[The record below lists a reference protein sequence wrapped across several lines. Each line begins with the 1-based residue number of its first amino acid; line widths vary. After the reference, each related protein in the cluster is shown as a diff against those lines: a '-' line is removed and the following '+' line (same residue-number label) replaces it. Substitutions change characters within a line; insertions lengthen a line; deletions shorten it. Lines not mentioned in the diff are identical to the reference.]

1 MPKVELTR
9 VDWDWV
15 IMILN
20 DCEHRGYVTNHIIQL
35 INDQLDNQ
43 EY

>member
-15 IMILN
+15 LMLLGDVPDPN
-20 DCEHRGYVTNHIIQL
+20 YATRHIIQL